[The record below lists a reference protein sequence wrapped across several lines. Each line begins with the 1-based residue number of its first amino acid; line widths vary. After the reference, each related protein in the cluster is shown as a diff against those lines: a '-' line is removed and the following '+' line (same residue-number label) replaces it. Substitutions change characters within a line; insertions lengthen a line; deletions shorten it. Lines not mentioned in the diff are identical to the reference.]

1 MAIGDNNLNNG
12 TGSNSN
18 KMYENTYYS
27 RLRFKNAENKLSL
40 TPYFKSGLLALD
52 ISEQKEGFKYDSIIT
67 IFLSPTKARLFAQE
81 IVKFK
86 EYLKSD
92 NIIPGKAFGVNAGMN
107 DKVSYIGL
115 HANEDKVPMITIGKI
130 DGEGNI
136 TEQATVT
143 LNKDYHFSLEW
154 ENIETMDVAKAYN
167 NNIEIDQ
174 LYDLVYD
181 FARNMSGAAAYS
193 TVDLGRFDHARIMK
207 KIDPIYDKLGIERKT
222 YGNSGNY
229 NRGNSFLDNSRSVS
243 SSSTTIDSLEGI
255 LGED

>member
-1 MAIGDNNLNNG
+1 MAIGDTNLNNG
-12 TGSNSN
+12 TSNG
-18 KMYENTYYS
+18 KLYESAYYS
-27 RLRFKNAENKLSL
+27 RLRFKNPENKLTL
-40 TPYFKSGLLALD
+40 TPYFRSGLLALD

-67 IFLSPTKARLFAQE
+67 IFLSPTKARLLAHE
-81 IVKFK
+81 ILKFK

-92 NIIPGKAFGVNAGMN
+92 EIVLGKAFGVNAGMN
-107 DKVSYIGL
+107 DKVSYIGF
-115 HANEDKVPMITIGKI
+115 HATEDRVPMVTIGKI

-174 LYDLVYD
+174 LYELVYD
-181 FARNMSGAAAYS
+181 FGRQMSGATAYS
-193 TVDLGRFDHARIMK
+193 TIDLGRFDQARILK
-207 KIDPIYDKLGIERKT
+207 KMDPIYDKLGIERKT
-222 YGNSGNY
+222 YGNSGNNY

-243 SSSTTIDSLEGI
+243 SNSTSIDSLEGI